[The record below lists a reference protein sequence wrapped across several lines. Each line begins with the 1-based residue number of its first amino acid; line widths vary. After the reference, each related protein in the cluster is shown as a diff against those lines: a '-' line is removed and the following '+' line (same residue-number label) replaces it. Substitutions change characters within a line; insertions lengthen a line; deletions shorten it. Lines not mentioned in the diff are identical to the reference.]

1 MKPRFSTIFFILFII
16 LCAWISLPQKLS
28 IPIPFSSKKDHRV
41 TVGSPVISIP
51 FFGKKIERTFETK
64 LGLDLL
70 GGAQLVFDADVSKLP
85 IQDRDAA
92 LLSARDII
100 ERRVNFFGVSEPS
113 IRIQKVGASSR
124 ITVELPGVEDAAEA
138 TALIGQTAQV
148 DFRELSDPNEKIAT
162 DTPIFMQLQK
172 KTDLKGDD
180 IKRAVAQFSQQ
191 DGQPVVLLELL
202 AREVKKFGEIT
213 ARNIGK
219 PVGIFLDGAPLLTPT
234 VQQEIRDQAVI
245 SGGFTL
251 DEAKSLAIAINSG
264 ALPVPIK
271 LIEKRT
277 IGPTLGGEQVAASM
291 VAGFVGLLGVMSFYA
306 FILRSFFGVIA
317 VVALTLYGIISYALF
332 KIIPV
337 VLTLSGLAGFIL
349 SIGMAVDSNI
359 LIFERIKEEL
369 KKGKSLQVATTYGF
383 ARAMDAIKDAN
394 STTLL
399 VSFILFNPFNW
410 SFLPQFGLIK
420 GFAVTLAI
428 GVATSLFTGVI
439 ITRRLLEW
447 FVIGSSKKV

>member
-1 MKPRFSTIFFILFII
+1 MKPRFSTIFFITFII
-16 LCAWISLPQKLS
+16 LCIWISLPQKIS
-28 IPIPFSSKKDHRV
+28 IPVPFTSKKDQ
-41 TVGSPVISIP
+41 TITLGSPVISFP
-51 FFGKKIERTFETK
+51 FFGKPVEKKFETK
-64 LGLDLL
+64 LGLDLQ
-70 GGAQLVFDADVSKLP
+70 GGAQLVFDTDVSKLP
-85 IQDRDAA
+85 TQDREAA

-113 IRIQKVGASSR
+113 IRIQKSGSASR

-148 DFRELSDPNEKIAT
+148 DFRELPSADVKIAT
-162 DTPIFMQLQK
+162 DTPLYMQLQK
-172 KTDLKGDD
+172 TTDLKGDD
-180 IKRAVAQFSQQ
+180 IKRAVAQFSEQ
-191 DGQPVVLLELL
+191 DGQPVVLLEFTSKGS
-202 AREVKKFGEIT
+202 KKFGEIT

-219 PVGIFLDGAPLLTPT
+219 PVGIFLDGAPLLTPI

-251 DEAKSLAIAINSG
+251 EDAKSLAIAINSG

-277 IGPTLGGEQVAASM
+277 IGPSLGREQIASSM
-291 VAGFVGLLGVMSFYA
+291 VAGFVGLVGVMLFMLLYYG
-306 FILRSFFGVIA
+306 RFGVIA
-317 VVALTLYGIISYALF
+317 VVGLTLYGVISYAIF
-332 KIIPV
+332 KMIPV
-337 VLTLSGLAGFIL
+337 VLTLSGIAGFIL

-359 LIFERIKEEL
+359 LIFERIKDEL
-369 KKGKSLQVATTYGF
+369 KKGKSLQMATAYGF

-394 STTLL
+394 TTTLL

-420 GFAVTLAI
+420 GFAITLAI
-428 GVATSLFTGVI
+428 GVGTSLFTGVI

-447 FVIGSSKKV
+447 FIIGSSKKI